1 MSKQKNGLVHEIFQ
15 CFVKSEQFTLKEV
28 YEAVPDK
35 LHYPCFHYTQTDF
48 IEKARCLRPDVKRNK
63 ALGAETFMSGAIEVV
78 HEYVEK
84 IVKEWNI
91 WALPECSLALHR
103 ETLYQQARANMQ
115 REFPADLQGMKQVIR
130 ELSDC
135 LDVYWE
141 DDEDMKPPFYRLSN
155 QSRIKELK
163 KLVEHVNLT
172 EVSDEDRL
180 SDHVYRYNYR
190 TKEFIIAA

>member
-1 MSKQKNGLVHEIFQ
+1 
-15 CFVKSEQFTLKEV
+15 
-28 YEAVPDK
+28 
-35 LHYPCFHYTQTDF
+35 
-48 IEKARCLRPDVKRNK
+48 
-63 ALGAETFMSGAIEVV
+63 
-78 HEYVEK
+78 
-84 IVKEWNI
+84 
-91 WALPECSLALHR
+91 
-103 ETLYQQARANMQ
+103 MQ

-190 TKEFIIAA
+190 TKELIIAA